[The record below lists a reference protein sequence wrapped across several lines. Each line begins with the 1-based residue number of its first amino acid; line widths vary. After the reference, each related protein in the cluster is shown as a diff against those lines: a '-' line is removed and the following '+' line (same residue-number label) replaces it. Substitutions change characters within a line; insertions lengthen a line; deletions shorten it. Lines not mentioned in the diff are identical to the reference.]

1 MKKCIAVFGA
11 GLSGQSVANLA
22 RSEGYSVTVFDEKDG
37 YRNHFSQSDVGSFDA
52 FIFSP
57 GFSKN
62 HQWRVLLSLNNSLY
76 GELGY
81 AAERWQG
88 KIIGVTGTNGKTTV
102 TRLLETML
110 RACGKEAF
118 VAGNIGRPFSEL
130 VSSQA
135 NHKNAI
141 AVCEISS
148 FQAEITKGLSL
159 DGLIWTNFAE
169 DHMDRYEN
177 MTDYFE
183 SKFALFACL
192 KESSTV
198 CVSEEL
204 LDFKE
209 ASFWKSHG
217 AKLVKVDQSLP
228 ESVEVSS
235 VFHSYPHLFNYNLA
249 RGFIEALG
257 MKDKDFDSIANDFK
271 LDAHRLSI
279 IFEKEGLKIWE
290 DSKSTNLHSV
300 LGALKAIEG
309 SVIWIGGGA
318 SKNTDLSKFANRV
331 APLVDR
337 VIVYG
342 AVGEALNEAFLSL
355 EKRSIYYEQLVDAIR
370 ESVQLSRGEKSVNIV
385 FSPGFASFDQFDSYQ
400 ERGKFFQKT
409 IFSLLKESGSL

>member
-11 GLSGQSVANLA
+11 GLCGKSVANLV
-22 RSEGYSVTVFDEKDG
+22 RSEGHSVIVFDEKDG
-37 YRNHFSQSDVGSFDA
+37 YRNHFSQSDVVSFDA

-62 HQWRVLLSLNNSLY
+62 HQWRELLSLNDSLY

-102 TRLLETML
+102 TRLLELML

-118 VAGNIGRPFSEL
+118 AAGNIGLPFSEL
-130 VSSQA
+130 VSTQA

-148 FQAEITKGLSL
+148 YQAEITKGLSL

-177 MTDYFE
+177 MEDYFE

-209 ASFWKSHG
+209 ASFWKSYG
-217 AKLVKVDQSLP
+217 AKLVRVNQRLP
-228 ESVEVSS
+228 ESVELSS
-235 VFHSYPHLFNYNLA
+235 VFQSYPHLFNYNLA
-249 RGFIEALG
+249 CGFIEAFGL
-257 MKDKDFDSIANDFK
+257 KDGGFDLIANNFK

-279 IFEKEGLKIWE
+279 IFDKKGLKIWE

-300 LGALKAIEG
+300 LGALKAIQG
-309 SVIWIGGGA
+309 SVIWIGGGS
-318 SKNTDLSKFANRV
+318 SKNTDLSNFANCV
-331 APLVDR
+331 APLVDQI
-337 VIVYG
+337 IVYG
-342 AVGEALNEAFLSL
+342 AVGEALNKAFLSL
-355 EKRSIYYEQLVDAIR
+355 EKKSIYYQQLVDAIR
-370 ESVQLSRGEKSVNIV
+370 ESVRFSRGKKNVNIV
-385 FSPGFASFDQFDSYQ
+385 FSPGFSSFDQFDSYL

-409 IFSLLKESGSL
+409 IFSLLKESESI